1 MEASHFMSFKKDFDS
16 FVNYIKTKQEKD
28 LDLVQFIRFNAPSLI
43 LDYDQATHFFLNHEI
58 DRAGNLIIAMNIT
71 KKITETKRN
80 HTKNSSEGYQNAYD
94 NYKSH
99 YKEQIRIGKLSDD
112 QKDFYRDYKIFH
124 QIDLTLLEELKFIDE
139 RTIKFCQ
146 ILFDVLGKD
155 ETKQYLFALS
165 KDVNKAYAALQKD
178 DRFTEEQKKKFNKL
192 IQKKKNDLGIDWSNF
207 GLNSFCLLDSN
218 SKRDQLIE
226 NHLIYYLYSS
236 QAHVYEEFTYENFI
250 VVDPSSLFIKKWA
263 SDSALINVKTVFVFT
278 DEWQFKCFDDH
289 FKKRS
294 TSSGFSR
301 SSSVTCCY
309 VEDKTS
315 INNISLK
322 IHEHKNYVCF
332 FNNHFVDNGYKNSVF
347 KELVEKFEP
356 TTVSVF
362 DYDTAFRNNDVMK
375 KSLEKYAAEKIHFF
389 PLKLVDE
396 ALRKRKTYAV
406 FRKGD
411 NNGATVIHY
420 SIDKSGEHQGLVPKS
435 FTQKIDGKELFES
448 AHLRSQ
454 FNKEYKSGYLKKTDR
469 QRKQAQQFKFT
480 EEILF
485 YYRCSYE
492 AKNESYRVGAYA
504 AKPELTYADR
514 LDDSVKEK
522 ILETLKNGRIK
533 SEEEILNWLNMVY
546 PFQIVKRKSEE
557 IDIRKTICKEYKT
570 VFSGKSISLKTLLY
584 FYYDEIQERYG
595 ESQFEIL
602 WNLANQNLGSIQLDH
617 ISIVAID
624 QSINE
629 LYENNDQVNR
639 YQLLS
644 MISSVIDYG
653 IRKRH
658 ATINRIKSDV
668 ELESARADRAFYQS
682 RENLTIKYFSKSELI
697 AIYQSIKKN
706 LGKDSRNLGA
716 YIKLVT
722 GLESN
727 IVCALQ
733 WKDFQ
738 LFEDYNSQKDK
749 YQLLIRKQLLNDG
762 SAFSSFS
769 RRESYRKIPC
779 NEELKNI
786 LLEEREKQKKRYG
799 YEKEEL
805 LNNHAIVEGED
816 YLLNGITKVLTPT
829 KLTTY
834 CNKMVRKLRKNYSLK
849 TSIPDSKKGTIE
861 TDFLNYGGDIFK
873 SNYRHYAL
881 YSAGFNSGEI
891 DYLQGKQSEIPFS
904 RNYCDY
910 GNDASQ
916 LILLLK
922 QDRLMNVFTKQSL
935 PMAKQMSINNIEEFA
950 YCSDDNPSGTLELTM
965 NIKTDE
971 ETALKV
977 TIQNDFGFDIQLTPI
992 KE

>member
-1 MEASHFMSFKKDFDS
+1 MEASHFMSFKEDFNS
-16 FVNYIKTKQEKD
+16 LVNYIKTTPEKD
-28 LDLVQFIRFNAPSLI
+28 LDLVKFIRFQAPSLV
-43 LDYDQATHFFLNHEI
+43 LDYDRIKQFFLDH
-58 DRAGNLIIAMNIT
+58 DVKKAANLIMALSTI
-71 KKITETKRN
+71 KEITEKNRN
-80 HTKNSSEGYQNAYD
+80 HSKKNECDEYKEAYKNYTLHYKKQIED
-94 NYKSH
+94 GRLLDDPMDFYKS
-99 YKEQIRIGKLSDD
+99 
-112 QKDFYRDYKIFH
+112 YKIFN
-124 QIDLTLLEELKFIDE
+124 QIDLAPLEE
-139 RTIKFCQ
+139 IKNINKKIFEIIQ
-146 ILFDVLGKD
+146 ILFEVLGK
-155 ETKQYLFALS
+155 EGTEQHLFSFL
-165 KDVNKAYAALQKD
+165 KDLNGTFSALQRD
-178 DRFTEEQKKKFNKL
+178 DRFTDEQKNKLNKL
-192 IQKKKNDLGIDWSNF
+192 IPSQIKFGLHNF
-207 GLNSFCLLDSN
+207 VLNSFCALDYMC
-218 SKRDQLIE
+218 KHDGLVE
-226 NHLIYYLYSS
+226 NHLIYYLFSS
-236 QAHVYEEFTYENFI
+236 QASVYKKFTYEDFI
-250 VVDPSSLFIKKWA
+250 VVDPSSLFIKKWVL
-263 SDSALINVKTVFVFT
+263 DSALANEKVVFVFT
-278 DEWQFKCFDDH
+278 DEWQFKF
-289 FKKRS
+289 FKDYFEARSKRS
-294 TSSGFSR
+294 TI
-301 SSSVTCCY
+301 TCCHI
-309 VEDKTS
+309 EDKTS
-315 INNISLK
+315 VNNISLK

-332 FNNHFVDNGYKNSVF
+332 FNNHFVDNGFKNSVF
-347 KELVEKFEP
+347 RDVVEQFKP
-356 TTVSVF
+356 TTVSIF
-362 DYDTAFRNNDVMK
+362 DYDTAFRNNVMMQ
-375 KSLEKYAAEKIHFF
+375 KSLEEYAAEKIHFF

-396 ALRKRKTYAV
+396 AIKKRKTYAV
-406 FRKGD
+406 FRKGKND
-411 NNGATVIHY
+411 EAVVTHY
-420 SIDKSGEHQGLVPKS
+420 SIDKSSEHQSLVPKS
-435 FTQKIDGKELFES
+435 YTQKIDGKELFES
-448 AHLRSQ
+448 THLRSQ
-454 FNKEYKSGYLKKTDR
+454 FNKEYKSTYLKKTDR

-485 YYRCSYE
+485 YYRGSYD

-935 PMAKQMSINNIEEFA
+935 PMAKQMSINNIEEFV